1 MCPFPLIFQPSLANN
16 ACPINYCL
24 KRDLIFFLRPIFLQ
38 DILAV
43 LAISSLFIAISAL
56 RSVQSKIHKN
66 FITYAHPNSND
77 GKINAAK
84 YIGLIFAGQAVKTS

>member
-1 MCPFPLIFQPSLANN
+1 MCPFTLIFQPSLANN

-24 KRDLIFFLRPIFLQ
+24 KRDPNFSSK

-56 RSVQSKIHKN
+56 RSVQSKIHRN

-84 YIGLIFAGQAVKTS
+84 YLGLIFAGQAVKTS